1 MNLIDL
7 VLEQLQKDIANEDLT
22 AIEELLTHVPYNI
35 LENFLSE
42 NSAYNRIVRE
52 ARKETK

>member
-22 AIEELLTHVPYNI
+22 AIEELLTHVPYDI
-35 LENFLSE
+35 LKNFLSE
-42 NSAYNRIVRE
+42 NSAYNRIVRK